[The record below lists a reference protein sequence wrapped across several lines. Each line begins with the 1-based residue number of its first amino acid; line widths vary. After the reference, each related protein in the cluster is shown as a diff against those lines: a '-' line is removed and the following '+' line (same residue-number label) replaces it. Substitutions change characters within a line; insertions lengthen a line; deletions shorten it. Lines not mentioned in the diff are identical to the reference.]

1 MRRLKIRLF
10 AQQDVQEIV
19 DYYDAINPEISNRF
33 LEKLFSELEIIKQ
46 NPEIFAKK
54 YQEIRSSHL
63 QKFPF
68 NIYYTLHDESVEVL
82 AVLHTSRNP
91 EIWKKR

>member
-1 MRRLKIRLF
+1 MPRLKIRLL

-19 DYYDAINPEISNRF
+19 DYYDAINPEITNRF

-54 YQEIRSSHL
+54 YQ
-63 QKFPF
+63 
-68 NIYYTLHDESVEVL
+68 
-82 AVLHTSRNP
+82 
-91 EIWKKR
+91 